1 MMKNTFFKLVALV
14 MMVAI
19 AASCTSKY
27 PGFKKSD
34 TGLYYKLYKVG
45 KDTVK
50 PKVKYWISMNY
61 RLIVK
66 SKGKDSTFIDS
77 RKSKQGP
84 LRMQIPPSD
93 YKGDIYEGMRMLA
106 AGDSGEFILK
116 ADSLFKKTFRQASR
130 PKYVDSNSM
139 ARFSIQM
146 VTVDSPDAL
155 QNKERETLDK
165 FLADNKITT
174 APTPSGLYYIEQ
186 VAGKGIKIDSGCQ
199 VTYNVKISMLDGK
212 QVYSQDSLKFVYGK
226 RQDMSGFLEGIR
238 MMKKGSQGR
247 LILPS
252 QLAFGERGYR
262 EIPPY
267 TSIIY
272 DVKVLDVKSKAEFDK
287 IQTAEK
293 KKQEAEKK
301 KKDQMKAAAKIAEPG
316 LLQKYLR
323 DNKITTKPTA
333 SGLYYIEK
341 VKGTGP
347 QVHAGSKV
355 SVQYTGTL
363 LNGKKFDSSRDH
375 GGKPFDVEVGKGN
388 VIKGWDE
395 GLLHMSKGGR
405 ALLICPSSIAYGEQ
419 EMGSIPAYSTL
430 VFDIEVVDVK

>member
-1 MMKNTFFKLVALV
+1 MKNTIIRLVALV

-27 PGFKKSD
+27 PGFKKTDS
-34 TGLYYKLYKVG
+34 GLYYKLYKVG

-50 PKVKYWISMNY
+50 PKVKDWISMDY

-77 RKSKQGP
+77 RKNKQGP
-84 LRMQIPPSD
+84 LRMPMPPSD
-93 YKGDIYEGMRMLA
+93 YKGDIYQGMRMLS
-106 AGDSGEFILK
+106 AGDSGEFIVK
-116 ADSLFKKTFRQASR
+116 ADSLFKKTFRQPSR
-130 PKYVDSNSM
+130 PKYIDSGSM
-139 ARFSIQM
+139 ARFVIHM
-146 VTVDSPDAL
+146 VTIDSPEAL
-155 QNKERETLDK
+155 QKKEKDVLDK
-165 FLADNKITT
+165 FIADNKIT
-174 APTPSGLYYIEQ
+174 APPQPSGLYYIEQ
-186 VAGKGIKIDSGCQ
+186 VAGKGIKIDTGCQ
-199 VTYNVKISMLDGK
+199 VTYNVKISMIDGK
-212 QVYSQDSLKFVYGK
+212 QVFGQDSMKFIFGK
-226 RQDMSGFLEGIR
+226 RPDMSGFLEGIR
-238 MMKKGSQGR
+238 MMKKGGQAR

-252 QLAFGERGYR
+252 PLAFGERGYR

-267 TSIIY
+267 TTIIY
-272 DVKVLDVKSKAEFDK
+272 DVKVLDVKSKADY
-287 IQTAEK
+287 EK
-293 KKQEAEKK
+293 AQAAEKK
-301 KKDQMKAAAKIAEPG
+301 KKEDKKANAKKEESG
-316 LLQKYLR
+316 LLQKYLK

-347 QVHAGSKV
+347 QIHAGNKV

-363 LNGKKFDSSRDH
+363 LNGKKFDSSRDR

-395 GLLHMSKGGR
+395 GLLHMCKGGR
-405 ALLICPSSIAYGEQ
+405 ATLICPSSIAYGEQ

>member
-1 MMKNTFFKLVALV
+1 MKNTFFKLVALV
-14 MMVAI
+14 MMVAT
-19 AASCTSKY
+19 AVSCTSKY
-27 PGFKKSD
+27 PGFKKASS
-34 TGLYYKLYKVG
+34 GLYYKVYKVG
-45 KDTVK
+45 KDTIK
-50 PKVKYWISMNY
+50 PKIKDWISMDY
-61 RLIVK
+61 KLIVK
-66 SKGKDSTFIDS
+66 VKGKDSTFIDS

-84 LRMQIPPSD
+84 LRMQIPASD

-106 AGDSGEFILK
+106 AGDSGEFYVN
-116 ADSLFKKTFRQASR
+116 ADSLFKKTFRQPSR
-130 PKYVDSNSM
+130 PKYVDTNSM
-139 ARFSIQM
+139 AKFVIRM
-146 VTVDSPDAL
+146 VTIDAPAAL
-155 QNKERETLDK
+155 QKKEQETLNK
-165 FLADNKITT
+165 FVADNKITAT
-174 APTPSGLYYIEQ
+174 PQPSGLYYIEQ

-199 VTYNVKISMLDGK
+199 VIYNVKISMLDGK
-212 QVYSQDSLKFVYGK
+212 QVFGQDSMKFVYGK
-226 RQDMSGFLEGIR
+226 RPDMSGFLEGIK
-238 MMKKGSQGR
+238 MMKKGGQAR

-267 TSIIY
+267 TTIIY
-272 DVKVLDVKSKAEFDK
+272 DVKVVDVKSKAEY
-287 IQTAEK
+287 EK
-293 KKQEAEKK
+293 AQALEKK
-301 KKDQMKAAAKIAEPG
+301 KKEEKKEKAKKAEAG
-316 LLQKYLR
+316 ELQKYLK
-323 DNKITTKPTA
+323 DNKINTKPTA

-347 QVHAGSKV
+347 QIHAGSKV

-405 ALLICPSSIAYGEQ
+405 ATLICPSKIAYGEQ
-419 EMGSIPAYSTL
+419 EMGSIPAFSAL

>member
-1 MMKNTFFKLVALV
+1 MKNTFFKLAALV
-14 MMVAI
+14 VMVAVT
-19 AASCTSKY
+19 ASCTSKY

-34 TGLYYKLYKVG
+34 SGLYYKLYKVS
-45 KDTVK
+45 KDTIK
-50 PKVKYWISMNY
+50 PKVKYWISMDY

-84 LRMQIPPSD
+84 LRMQLPTSD

-106 AGDSGEFILK
+106 PGDSGEFLVN
-116 ADSLFKKTFRQASR
+116 ADSLFKKTFRQPFR
-130 PKYVDSNSM
+130 PKYIDSNSM
-139 ARFSIQM
+139 ARFVIHM
-146 VTVDSPDAL
+146 VTVDSPEAL
-155 QNKERETLDK
+155 QKKEKETLDK
-165 FLADNKITT
+165 FIADNKITV
-174 APTPSGLYYIEQ
+174 APQPSGLYYIEE

-199 VTYNVKISMLDGK
+199 VIYNVKISMIDGK
-212 QVYSQDSLKFVYGK
+212 QVFGQDSMKFVYGK
-226 RQDMSGFLEGIR
+226 RQDMSGFLEGIK
-238 MMKKGSQGR
+238 MMKKGGQAR

-272 DVKVLDVKSKAEFDK
+272 DVKVLDVKSKAEY
-287 IQTAEK
+287 EK
-293 KKQEAEKK
+293 AQAAEKK
-301 KKDQMKAAAKIAEPG
+301 KKEEKKAQAKKAESG
-316 LLQKYLR
+316 LLQKYLKE
-323 DNKITTKPTA
+323 NKITVKPTT

-347 QVHAGSKV
+347 QIHEGSKV

-363 LNGKKFDSSRDH
+363 LNGKKFDSSRDR
-375 GGKPFDVEVGKGN
+375 GGKPFELEVGKGN

-405 ALLICPSSIAYGEQ
+405 AILICPSSIAYGEQ
-419 EMGSIPAYSTL
+419 EMGSIPPYSTL
-430 VFDIEVVDVK
+430 VFDVEVVDVK

>member
-1 MMKNTFFKLVALV
+1 MKNTFFKLVALA
-14 MMVAI
+14 MIVAI

-27 PGFKKSD
+27 PGFKKTDS
-34 TGLYYKLYKVG
+34 GLYYKVYKVG

-50 PKVKYWISMNY
+50 PKVKDWISMEY

-77 RKSKQGP
+77 RKNKQGA
-84 LRMQIPPSD
+84 LRMQLPPSD
-93 YKGDIYEGMRMLA
+93 YKGDIYQGMRMLA
-106 AGDSGEFILK
+106 AGDSGEFIVN

-130 PKYVDSNSM
+130 PKYIDSNSM
-139 ARFSIQM
+139 ARFVVHM
-146 VTVDSPDAL
+146 VTIDSPDAL
-155 QNKERETLDK
+155 QKMEKETLNK
-165 FLADNKITT
+165 FIADNKITT

-199 VTYNVKISMLDGK
+199 VIYNVKISMINGK
-212 QVYSQDSLKFVYGK
+212 QVFGQDSMKFVYGK
-226 RQDMSGFLEGIR
+226 RPDMSGFLEGIK
-238 MMKKGSQGR
+238 MMKKGGQAR

-272 DVKVLDVKSKAEFDK
+272 DVKVVDVKTKAEYEK
-287 IQTAEK
+287 AQAAEK
-293 KKQEAEKK
+293 KKQDDKK
-301 KKDQMKAAAKIAEPG
+301 SKAKKEESS
-316 LLQKYLR
+316 LLQKYLK
-323 DNKITTKPTA
+323 DNKITAKPTA

-347 QVHAGSKV
+347 QIHAGSKV

-363 LNGKKFDSSRDH
+363 LNGKKFDSSRDR
-375 GGKPFDVEVGKGN
+375 GGKPFDLEVGKGN

-405 ALLICPSSIAYGEQ
+405 ATMICPSSIAYGEQ
-419 EMGSIPAYSTL
+419 EMGNIPPYSTL
-430 VFDIEVVDVK
+430 VFDVEVVDVK

>member
-1 MMKNTFFKLVALV
+1 MKNTFFKLVALV

-34 TGLYYKLYKVG
+34 SGLYYKLYKVG

-50 PKVKYWISMNY
+50 PKVRDWISMEY

-66 SKGKDSTFIDS
+66 AKGKDSTFIDS
-77 RKSKQGP
+77 RKNKQGA
-84 LRMQIPPSD
+84 LRMQLPPSD
-93 YKGDIYEGMRMLA
+93 YKGDIYQGMRMLA
-106 AGDSGEFILK
+106 AGDSGEFLVN
-116 ADSLFKKTFRQASR
+116 ADSLFKKTFRQGSR
-130 PKYVDSNSM
+130 PKYIDTNSM
-139 ARFSIQM
+139 AKFVIHM
-146 VTVDSPDAL
+146 VTIDSPEAL
-155 QNKERETLDK
+155 QKKEKEALDK
-165 FLADNKITT
+165 FIADNKITV
-174 APTPSGLYYIEQ
+174 APQPSGLYFVEQ
-186 VAGKGIKIDSGCQ
+186 IPGKGIKIDSGCQ
-199 VTYNVKISMLDGK
+199 VTYNVKISMIDGK
-212 QVYSQDSLKFVYGK
+212 QVFSQDSMKFVYGK
-226 RQDMSGFLEGIR
+226 RPDMTGFLEGIK
-238 MMKKGSQGR
+238 MMKKGGQAR

-272 DVKVLDVKSKAEFDK
+272 DVKVLDVKSKAEY
-287 IQTAEK
+287 EK
-293 KKQEAEKK
+293 AQAAEKK
-301 KKDQMKAAAKIAEPG
+301 KKEEKKANAKKEESN
-316 LLQKYLR
+316 LLQKYLKG
-323 DNKITTKPTA
+323 NKITIKPTA

-347 QVHAGSKV
+347 QIHAGSKV

-363 LNGKKFDSSRDH
+363 LNGKKFDSSRDR

-395 GLLHMSKGGR
+395 GLLHMCKGGR
-405 ALLICPSSIAYGEQ
+405 ATLICPSSIAYGEQ
-419 EMGSIPAYSTL
+419 EMGSIPPYSTL

>member
-1 MMKNTFFKLVALV
+1 MKNTFFKLVTLV
-14 MMVAI
+14 MMVAF

-34 TGLYYKLYKVG
+34 SGLYYKVYKVV

-50 PKVKYWISMNY
+50 PKVKDWISMEY
-61 RLIVK
+61 KLVVK

-77 RKSKQGP
+77 RKSQQGA
-84 LRMQIPPSD
+84 LRMQLPPSD

-106 AGDSGEFILK
+106 AGDSGEFIVN
-116 ADSLFKKTFRQASR
+116 ADSLFRKTFRQGAR
-130 PKYVDSNSM
+130 PKYIDTNSV
-139 ARFSIQM
+139 ARFFIHM
-146 VTVDSPDAL
+146 ITIDSPQAL
-155 QNKERETLDK
+155 QKKEKETLDK
-165 FLADNKITT
+165 FIADNKITVT
-174 APTPSGLYYIEQ
+174 PQPSGLYYVEQ
-186 VAGKGIKIDSGCQ
+186 VEGKGIKIDSGCQ
-199 VTYNVKISMLDGK
+199 VIYNVKISMVNGK
-212 QVYSQDSLKFVYGK
+212 QVFGQDSMKFVYGK
-226 RQDMSGFLEGIR
+226 RPDMTGFLEGIKL
-238 MMKKGSQGR
+238 MKKGGKAR

-252 QLAFGERGYR
+252 QLAFGAQGYR

-272 DVKVLDVKSKAEFDK
+272 DVQVVDVKSKAEYAK
-287 IQTAEK
+287 MEAAEK
-293 KKQEAEKK
+293 KKQEEKK
-301 KKDQMKAAAKIAEPG
+301 ANAKKAESS
-316 LLQKYLR
+316 LLKKYLK
-323 DNKITTKPTA
+323 DNKITAKPTA

-347 QVHAGSKV
+347 QIHAGSKV

-363 LNGKKFDSSRDH
+363 LNGKKFDSSRDR

-395 GLLHMSKGGR
+395 GLLHMSKGGK
-405 ALLICPSSIAYGEQ
+405 AILIVPSSIAYGEH

-430 VFDIEVVDVK
+430 VFDLEVVDVK

>member
-1 MMKNTFFKLVALV
+1 MI
-14 MMVAI
+14 VAI

-27 PGFKKSD
+27 PGFKKTDS
-34 TGLYYKLYKVG
+34 GLYYKVYKVG

-50 PKVKYWISMNY
+50 PKVKDWISMEY

-77 RKSKQGP
+77 RKNKQGA
-84 LRMQIPPSD
+84 LRMQLPPSD
-93 YKGDIYEGMRMLA
+93 YKGDIYQGMRMLA
-106 AGDSGEFILK
+106 AGDSGEFIVN

-130 PKYVDSNSM
+130 PKYIDSNSM
-139 ARFSIQM
+139 ARFVVHM
-146 VTVDSPDAL
+146 VTIDSPDAL
-155 QNKERETLDK
+155 QRMEKETLNK
-165 FLADNKITT
+165 FIADNKITT

-199 VTYNVKISMLDGK
+199 VIYNVKISMINGK
-212 QVYSQDSLKFVYGK
+212 QVFGQDSMKFVYGK
-226 RQDMSGFLEGIR
+226 RPDMSGFLEGIK
-238 MMKKGSQGR
+238 MMKKGGQAR

-272 DVKVLDVKSKAEFDK
+272 DVKVVDVKTKAEYEK
-287 IQTAEK
+287 AQAAEK
-293 KKQEAEKK
+293 KKQDDKK
-301 KKDQMKAAAKIAEPG
+301 SKAKKEESS
-316 LLQKYLR
+316 LLQKYLK
-323 DNKITTKPTA
+323 DNKITAKPTA

-347 QVHAGSKV
+347 QIHAGSKV

-363 LNGKKFDSSRDH
+363 LNGKKFDSSRDR
-375 GGKPFDVEVGKGN
+375 GGKPFDLEVGKGN

-405 ALLICPSSIAYGEQ
+405 ATMICPSSIAYGEQ
-419 EMGSIPAYSTL
+419 EMGNIPPYSTL
-430 VFDIEVVDVK
+430 VFDVEVVDVK

>member
-1 MMKNTFFKLVALV
+1 MKNTFFKLLALV

-27 PGFKKSD
+27 PGFKKTDS
-34 TGLYYKLYKVG
+34 GLYYKLYKVG

-50 PKVKYWISMNY
+50 PKVKDWISMEY

-77 RKSKQGP
+77 RKNKQGA
-84 LRMQIPPSD
+84 LRMQLPPSD
-93 YKGDIYEGMRMLA
+93 YKGDIYQGMRMLT
-106 AGDSGEFILK
+106 AGDSGEFIVN

-130 PKYVDSNSM
+130 PKYIDSNSM
-139 ARFSIQM
+139 ARFVIHM
-146 VTVDSPDAL
+146 VTIDSPEAL
-155 QNKERETLDK
+155 QKKEKEVLTK
-165 FLADNKITT
+165 FIADNKITT
-174 APTPSGLYYIEQ
+174 VPQPSGLYYIEQ

-199 VTYNVKISMLDGK
+199 VTYNVKISMIDGK
-212 QVYSQDSLKFVYGK
+212 QVFGQDSMKFIYGK
-226 RQDMSGFLEGIR
+226 RPDMTGFLEGIK
-238 MMKKGSQGR
+238 MMKKGGQAR

-272 DVKVLDVKSKAEFDK
+272 DVKVVDVKSKAEY
-287 IQTAEK
+287 EK
-293 KKQEAEKK
+293 AQAAEKK
-301 KKDQMKAAAKIAEPG
+301 KKEEKKSKAKKEESS
-316 LLQKYLR
+316 LLQKYLK
-323 DNKITTKPTA
+323 DNKITSKPTA

-347 QVHAGSKV
+347 QIHAGSKV

-363 LNGKKFDSSRDH
+363 LNGKKFDSSRDR
-375 GGKPFDVEVGKGN
+375 GGKPFDLEVGKGN

-405 ALLICPSSIAYGEQ
+405 ATLICPSSIAYGEQ
-419 EMGSIPAYSTL
+419 EMGSIPPYSTL